1 MRAPLVRSLRARVT
15 LGFAAVTAAL
25 VLVAVVALAS
35 LTRLSHEIETI
46 LRENYRSV
54 IACADMKEA
63 LERQDSA
70 AQFASTGH
78 DGVVGATL
86 SAHRAAFTRALAF
99 EASNIT
105 VPGERERVRQ
115 IDALYREYTAATDR
129 VLALPLGPERGE
141 AYFRELLPRFTRLK
155 DAVQAVMRMNQGS
168 MEAADRAAKSAARR
182 GVMVTLAVGALAL
195 LVALGFIWRLPRTV
209 ADPVQTLA
217 DAARSVGAGDLDVAI
232 DDPGLRELGPLV
244 EAFHRM
250 VEKLRAY
257 RESSLGELLEARDL
271 ANATVRCLLDP
282 VVVFAEDGSI
292 VLSNEAA
299 ATTFGLVA
307 GQESGDET
315 QGAVAQVF
323 ARAREGVRSSG
334 AVVAPRNLTEA
345 VPWRDRLGERFF
357 LVRAAPLRGAADA
370 GRVIVVAQDVTRLR
384 RIDELK
390 SDMVA
395 TVSHEFKT
403 PLTSLRMA
411 THLLLEPGT
420 GPLTEGQREVV
431 TMARDETERL
441 RALVDELLDLVRIET
456 EAGALHRVD
465 VDPRRL
471 LQVAAEAHRALAAD
485 KGVALAVEEGAAPGV
500 ARVDPEK
507 LGIVLANLVSNAVRH
522 TPRGGRVTLGCALDG
537 EALRLRVRD
546 SGDGVEAGDL
556 ARLLARNQGARGG
569 IAHSGR
575 RGLGLTIAQEIVLQ
589 HGGELTAE
597 SAVGTGSTFT
607 VTIPL
612 ARPSDPGPAPLR
624 TTSSGRG

>member
-431 TMARDETERL
+431 TMARDETE
-441 RALVDELLDLVRIET
+441 
-456 EAGALHRVD
+456 AGALHRVD